1 MFDNFISVSNTGD
14 PETMKDIENILKT
27 YIEPFNVKDGK
38 PKTEKEKARSKARKE
53 KLNREIQNILQSD
66 QVQNIINSSVSK
78 EEAQSIINS
87 FIK

>member
-38 PKTEKEKARSKARKE
+38 PKTEK
-53 KLNREIQNILQSD
+53 LN
-66 QVQNIINSSVSK
+66 VNIIKDKELQQKYVKSAVANPIVVIFEKNVKSK
-78 EEAQSIINS
+78 RELRVLTNLH
-87 FIK
+87 